1 MIKDRD
7 EVTISAYK
15 LALRESQSSSLAK
28 DARIAQLEAE
38 LAEARRDGERLDWME
53 ARRLALN
60 AHYGTD
66 YGWEFVAS
74 HNVTRLFVRDVN
86 TIDINDAK
94 AKSGSIRTA
103 IDAAR
108 GGAK

>member
-28 DARIAQLEAE
+28 DARIAQLESE
-38 LAEARRDGERLDWME
+38 LAEARRDGERLAWAWANPGAFLE
-53 ARRLALN
+53 AKWTTPPDKTGR
-60 AHYGTD
+60 
-66 YGWEFVAS
+66 EQ
-74 HNVTRLFVRDVN
+74 
-86 TIDINDAK
+86 
-94 AKSGSIRTA
+94 